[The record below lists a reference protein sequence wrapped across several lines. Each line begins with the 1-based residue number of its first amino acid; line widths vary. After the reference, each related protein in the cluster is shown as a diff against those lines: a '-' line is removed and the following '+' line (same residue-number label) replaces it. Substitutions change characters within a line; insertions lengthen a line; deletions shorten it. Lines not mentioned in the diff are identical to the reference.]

1 MRILVADDDPVFR
14 SMSQRLLEEWHF
26 NVMLATDGTEAWEIL
41 QRDDPPRLV
50 LLDWMMQCIDGYEVC
65 KLMHKQKGRK
75 NAYIMIVTGSRKKH
89 DIMKVVL
96 AGADD
101 YLIKPFDP
109 VDLKIRLRNAMR
121 VLHLQDDLDE
131 LKRRRYAQIAKTA

>member
-1 MRILVADDDPVFR
+1 MRVLVADDDPVFCAL
-14 SMSQRLLEEWHF
+14 MQRLLQGWHF
-26 NVMLATDGTEAWEIL
+26 DVVLAADGVEAWEIL
-41 QRDDPPRLV
+41 GGDDPPRLV
-50 LLDWMMQCIDGYEVC
+50 LLDWMMPGMDGYEVC
-65 KLMHKQKGRK
+65 KMMRNQKGRK
-75 NAYIMIVTGSRKKH
+75 NVYVMIVTGTRKKD

-131 LKRRRYAQIAKTA
+131 LRRAKGGTVKIS

>member
-1 MRILVADDDPVFR
+1 MRVLVADDDPVFCAL
-14 SMSQRLLEEWHF
+14 MQRLLQGWHF
-26 NVMLATDGTEAWEIL
+26 DVVLVADGVEAWEIL
-41 QRDDPPRLV
+41 RGDDPPRLV
-50 LLDWMMQCIDGYEVC
+50 LLDWMMPGMDGYEVC
-65 KLMHKQKGRK
+65 KMMRNQKGRK
-75 NAYIMIVTGSRKKH
+75 NVYVMIVTGTRKKD

-131 LKRRRYAQIAKTA
+131 LKRIQGGALKIS

>member
-1 MRILVADDDPVFR
+1 MRVLVADDDPVFR
-14 SMSQRLLEEWHF
+14 TLSQRLLQEWHF
-26 NVMLATDGTEAWEIL
+26 DVVLATDGTEAWEIL
-41 QRDDPPRLV
+41 ERDDPPRLV
-50 LLDWMMQCIDGYEVC
+50 LLDWMMPGMDGYEVC
-65 KLMHKQKGRK
+65 KMMRNLKGRK
-75 NAYIMIVTGSRKKH
+75 NVYVMIVTGTRKKD

-96 AGADD
+96 VGADD

-131 LKRRRYAQIAKTA
+131 LKRSRHARTAKIA

>member
-14 SMSQRLLEEWHF
+14 TLSQRLLQQWHF
-26 NVMLATDGTEAWEIL
+26 DVVLATDGTEAWEIL
-41 QRDDPPRLV
+41 QGDDPPRLV
-50 LLDWMMQCIDGYEVC
+50 LLDWMMPGMDGYEVC
-65 KLMHKQKGRK
+65 KMMHDQKDRK
-75 NAYIMIVTGSRKKH
+75 NVYVMIVTGSRKKD

-96 AGADD
+96 VGADD

-121 VLHLQDDLDE
+121 VLHLQDDLNE
-131 LKRRRYAQIAKTA
+131 LKRPQGQTVKTT

>member
-1 MRILVADDDPVFR
+1 MRVLVADDDPVFR
-14 SMSQRLLEEWHF
+14 ALVQRLLQEWRF
-26 NVMLATDGTEAWEIL
+26 DVVIATDGAEAWEIL
-41 QRDDPPRLV
+41 RRDDAPRLV
-50 LLDWMMQCIDGYEVC
+50 LLDWMMPGMDGYEVC
-65 KLMHKQKGRK
+65 KMMRDLKGRK
-75 NAYIMIVTGSRKKH
+75 NLYVMMVTGGRKKD

-121 VLHLQDDLDE
+121 VLHLQEDLDE
-131 LKRRRYAQIAKTA
+131 LKRRRQGQTAKTA